1 MQKIRQIRQGLVD
14 VRNIVIWERNV
25 SQEQFQIL
33 EELSNHYNYGIRRQ
47 AHNLLFIVSKNHQQN
62 ILSGS

>member
-14 VRNIVIWERNV
+14 VRNIVIWERGV
-25 SQEQFQIL
+25 TQEQFQIL
-33 EELSNHYNYGIRRQ
+33 EELTNHHHYGIRRQ
-47 AHNLLFIVSKNHQQN
+47 AHNLLFIVSKNRRLN